1 MTSADADA
9 LANATWESAIGFLTT
24 DIGGYPADKIN
35 SLIRRHPRPA
45 DGGLTCWSCSQRGA
59 PWPCPPILLA
69 REAAWR
75 LRMTI
80 PRPREASE

>member
-1 MTSADADA
+1 MTDSGTLVDSG
-9 LANATWESAIGFLTT
+9 WEAAIGLLTAYV
-24 DIGGYPADKIN
+24 GGEPADKIN
-35 SLIRRHPRPA
+35 YLIRRHPRPA
-45 DGGLTCWSCSQRGA
+45 NGLTCWACSQYGV

-75 LRMTI
+75 LRMNI